1 MLRMCTDLQGKFLL
15 QEPEVKFVKS
25 FWQRIQASFLRWF
38 SANRYLKRLIWL
50 GCLSAVIPVIL
61 AGSAYYHFSMKKLTV
76 QFQENNMASLMQ
88 LKDRVENIIT
98 SIEHESLQL
107 ASGPLIRSA
116 LENPDY
122 ESDYMQQMDI
132 LKLFQLHK
140 NTNNLIEDILFY
152 DARNRLLLSHS
163 YGQVRLDQY
172 RGREDIEQ
180 AVAREGGARWMH
192 LPQSAKNGYVSY
204 VRHLPVMVQGKPR
217 GTILIQVK
225 EESLRQLLNNYSL
238 SLEEQNIA
246 ILDSDH
252 RVLLHTDGRGEIG
265 KAAEDDP
272 ILRSLVESGET
283 SSHDVLAGEDGKELI
298 AFYKTSMGRLYV
310 SRMPE
315 REMIEQLKWIRVLMF
330 MSVSVFMLI
339 AVLLTWF
346 SSRIAYNPIQQLLRY
361 GEHLQRNGR
370 SQAESSVKENEIEYI
385 RSSLSYLNEQAES
398 LNSYIRKIQP
408 DLRERFLQRL
418 LLSGSSWRSG
428 TLEEGCAK
436 HKIPTDVPYAAMVVK
451 VENPVKKRFLPNE
464 GPVIVF
470 AVKNVMSE
478 LLAENRLL
486 EGYVVDRE
494 EREAVAILRPG
505 EKAAS
510 SQEFHSLLACYAE
523 SVCQSLARYLS
534 FSASIGIGSPGTLS
548 RAAESYKEAQLALQY
563 RLFHDADSVLFYED
577 MIRIERNPVFMYPKE
592 IESEII
598 EYLWNGDLQ
607 QAEVSLHE
615 FSRRIRVSESYNV
628 TFQSYY
634 VLLSAIVQSMEE
646 KGPGVLELLGGN
658 LFDQLKENQT
668 SREMHDWFIG
678 VLFPLYQ
685 EISHDLRTSST
696 RLIVQRV
703 CSHICRHP
711 EGAHSLADCAEL
723 AGVSPSYLS
732 RLFKKEM
739 GISFVEYVMNYKV
752 QKAKQLLKDTDY
764 TITEIAE
771 IVGYSERNLNRAFQR
786 FLQMS
791 PRQYRLSVR

>member
-1 MLRMCTDLQGKFLL
+1 M
-15 QEPEVKFVKS
+15 KS
-25 FWQRIQASFLRWF
+25 LWQHIQTSFLRWF

-50 GCLSAVIPVIL
+50 GCLSAIIPVIL

-116 LENPDY
+116 LENPEY
-122 ESDYMQQMDI
+122 ETDYMQQLDM

-152 DARNRLLLSHS
+152 DVRHRLLLSHS
-163 YGQVRLDQY
+163 YGLVHLDGY
-172 RGREDIEQ
+172 KGKEDIEQ

-192 LPQSAKNGYVSY
+192 LPKSTENGYVSY
-204 VRHLPVMVQGKPR
+204 VRHLPVMVLGQPR

-225 EESLRQLLNNYSL
+225 EESLRSLLNNYTL
-238 SLEEQNIA
+238 SLEEQSLA

-252 RVLLHTDGRGEIG
+252 RVLLHTDGRSEIG
-265 KAAEDDP
+265 KAAEEDP
-272 ILRSLVESGET
+272 ILVSLVESGET
-283 SSHDVLAGEDGKELI
+283 SGHDVLTGEDGKELV

-315 REMIEQLKWIRVLMF
+315 REMIEQLRWIRVLIV

-346 SSRIAYNPIQQLLRY
+346 SSKIAYNPIQQLLRY
-361 GEHLQRNGR
+361 GEHLRRNGR
-370 SQAESSVKENEIEYI
+370 SGADSSVKENEIEYI

-428 TLEEGCAK
+428 TLEEGCVK
-436 HKIPTDVPYAAMVVK
+436 YMIPMSGPYATIVVK

-478 LLAENRLL
+478 LLANNRQL

-494 EREAVAILRPG
+494 DREAVALLRPG
-505 EKAAS
+505 EPGVS
-510 SQEFHSLLACYAE
+510 SQELRSLLACYAE
-523 SVCQSLARYLS
+523 SVSQSLARYLS
-534 FSASIGIGSPGTLS
+534 FSASIGIGNTGTLS

-563 RLFHDADSVLFYED
+563 RLFHDADTVLFYED
-577 MIRIERNPVFMYPKE
+577 MIRIERNPVFMYPKD
-592 IESEII
+592 IESEMI
-598 EYLWNGDLQ
+598 EYLWNGDLP
-607 QAEVSLHE
+607 QAEASLHE

-678 VLFPLYQ
+678 ALFPLYQ
-685 EISHDLRTSST
+685 EISHDLRTRST

-703 CSHICRHP
+703 CGHISRHP
-711 EGAHSLADCAEL
+711 DGAHSLADCAEL
-723 AGVSPSYLS
+723 VGVSPSYLS

-739 GISFVEYVMNYKV
+739 GVSFVEYVMNSKV

-764 TITEIAE
+764 TVMEIAE